1 MTEVME
7 DLREVNEELYL
18 DTETWEEYKL
28 ALLTVAEETLEES
41 TVSYLNEYFAS
52 FETEGTSELIK
63 SMNPVEIRSFI
74 KQ

>member
-52 FETEGTSELIK
+52 FETEDTSELIK